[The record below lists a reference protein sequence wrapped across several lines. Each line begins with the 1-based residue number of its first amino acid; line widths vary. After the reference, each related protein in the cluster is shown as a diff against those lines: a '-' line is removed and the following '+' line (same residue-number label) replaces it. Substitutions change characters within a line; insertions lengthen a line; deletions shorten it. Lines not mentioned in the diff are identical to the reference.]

1 MPAAPSRNDD
11 LGNILLQILKLL
23 LVLIGYYVA
32 ILSYQLGITL
42 PSEFGVIDATPK
54 LQQSFDGYV
63 IAGAYAIEVIGEHEK
78 VRLTMSLPVEVTR
91 TQGEQLGVRV
101 LASARP

>member
-32 ILSYQLGITL
+32 ILSY
-42 PSEFGVIDATPK
+42 
-54 LQQSFDGYV
+54 
-63 IAGAYAIEVIGEHEK
+63 
-78 VRLTMSLPVEVTR
+78 R
-91 TQGEQLGVRV
+91 
-101 LASARP
+101 ARPEMCK